1 VQRALPFV
9 TLLSGVTKSVGDEEC
24 FGDIVVGV
32 GAVYIC
38 KELTARRDDRVLE
51 QSGATDRCSIILESR
66 PRLSLSHA
74 REQRIH
80 AHAEDDQVFGAEV
93 SHGSYRRAQDAPGHE
108 QSRHGRFLEDIGE
121 YLRTHSRRGFMAAP
135 YPMNFGGARQ
145 SRLFCEIHAHIP
157 AQAPGAP

>member
-1 VQRALPFV
+1 M
-9 TLLSGVTKSVGDEEC
+9 KS

-32 GAVYIC
+32 SAVCIC
-38 KELTARRDDRVLE
+38 KELAARCDDRVLK
-51 QSGATDRCSIILESR
+51 QSGSTERCSIILESR

-74 REQRIH
+74 REQRVD

-93 SHGSYRRAQDAPGHE
+93 SHGSYPRARDAPGHE
-108 QSRHGRFLEDIGE
+108 LSRLLGDIGE
-121 YLRTHSRRGFMAAP
+121 YLRTHSRRRFMAAP

-145 SRLFCEIHAHIP
+145 SRLFCEIHAQIP